1 MSICA
6 DVAAFFF
13 NVLPLATTVVDIV
26 VLGLAAPAASAPPDE
41 WPLVSVT
48 ALLLQP
54 TKHAAKDK
62 TARKRVSA
70 DIFNKQGSDADSR
83 GWSGGNGCTEAEV
96 TANTH
101 TCCGGSHQMQSL
113 HVSIKIRSYPIR
125 NSHTAATPG
134 HTLALRCTFTWDRR
148 GEQTPLA
155 RPHASWPWWLACCR
169 GGRSRINGPREE
181 QSLIC
186 LIPDTITRSL

>member
-48 ALLLQP
+48 ALLLRP

-96 TANTH
+96 TANTR
-101 TCCGGSHQMQSL
+101 TCRGGSHQMQSQL
-113 HVSIKIRSYPIR
+113 FSAYASACVVQDIYT
-125 NSHTAATPG
+125 TAEMTS
-134 HTLALRCTFTWDRR
+134 
-148 GEQTPLA
+148 GEGA
-155 RPHASWPWWLACCR
+155 
-169 GGRSRINGPREE
+169 
-181 QSLIC
+181 
-186 LIPDTITRSL
+186 